1 MVCERDQEPILQTEL
16 TVNGQKI
23 ESNNFVQSFMG
34 GAIIGMLA
42 SLRGVGDIQSVS
54 LEISKASDKRAGQE

>member
-1 MVCERDQEPILQTEL
+1 MVCERDQEPVLLTDL

-23 ESNNFVQSFMG
+23 ELNNFVQNFIG
-34 GAIIGMLA
+34 GAIIGMAA

-54 LEISKASDKRAGQE
+54 LEISKAPDKGPVQE

>member
-1 MVCERDQEPILQTEL
+1 MVCERDQEPTLQTDL

-23 ESNNFVQSFMG
+23 ELNNFVQSFMG
-34 GAIIGMLA
+34 RAVIGMLA

-54 LEISKASDKRAGQE
+54 LEISKASDKGPGQE

>member
-1 MVCERDQEPILQTEL
+1 MVCERDQEPILKTKL

-23 ESNNFVQSFMG
+23 ELNNFVQNFMG
-34 GAIIGMLA
+34 GAIVGMLT

-54 LEISKASDKRAGQE
+54 LEISKASDKRAG

>member
-1 MVCERDQEPILQTEL
+1 MVSEQDQKPTLKTDL

-23 ESNNFVQSFMG
+23 ELNNFVNSFIG
-34 GAIIGMLA
+34 RAIIGMLT

-54 LEISKASDKRAGQE
+54 LEITKLSDESLE

>member
-1 MVCERDQEPILQTEL
+1 MVCERDQEPTLQTDL

-23 ESNNFVQSFMG
+23 ELNNFVQSFMG
-34 GAIIGMLA
+34 RAIIGMLA

-54 LEISKASDKRAGQE
+54 LEISKPSGKSMGQE

>member
-1 MVCERDQEPILQTEL
+1 MVCERDQEPTLRIEL

-23 ESNNFVQSFMG
+23 ELNNFVQSFMG

-54 LEISKASDKRAGQE
+54 LEISKVSDKGPGQE

>member
-1 MVCERDQEPILQTEL
+1 MVCERDQEPTLQTDL

-23 ESNNFVQSFMG
+23 QLNNFAQNFMG

-42 SLRGVGDIQSVS
+42 SLRGVDDIKSVS

>member
-1 MVCERDQEPILQTEL
+1 MVCERDQEPILQTDL
-16 TVNGQKI
+16 TVNGQKV
-23 ESNNFVQSFMG
+23 ELNNFIQNFMG

-54 LEISKASDKRAGQE
+54 LEISKTSDKRPGQE

>member
-1 MVCERDQEPILQTEL
+1 MVCEQDQEPTLKTDL

-23 ESNNFVQSFMG
+23 ELNNFVQSFMG
-34 GAIIGMLA
+34 RAVIGMLA

-54 LEISKASDKRAGQE
+54 LEISKASDKGPGQE

>member
-1 MVCERDQEPILQTEL
+1 MVCERDQEPILQTNL
-16 TVNGQKI
+16 TVNSQKI
-23 ESNNFVQSFMG
+23 ELNNFVQNFMG

-54 LEISKASDKRAGQE
+54 LKISKTSDKVPGQE

>member
-1 MVCERDQEPILQTEL
+1 MVCERDQEPVLQTDL
-16 TVNGQKI
+16 TVNGQKV
-23 ESNNFVQSFMG
+23 ELNNFIQNFMG

-54 LEISKASDKRAGQE
+54 LEISKTSDKRPGQE

>member
-1 MVCERDQEPILQTEL
+1 MVCERGQEPTLQTDL

-23 ESNNFVQSFMG
+23 ELNNFVQSFMG
-34 GAIIGMLA
+34 RAVIGMLA

-54 LEISKASDKRAGQE
+54 LEISKASDKGPGQE

>member
-1 MVCERDQEPILQTEL
+1 MVCEQDQGPTLKTDL

-23 ESNNFVQSFMG
+23 ELNNFVQSFMG
-34 GAIIGMLA
+34 RAIIGMLA

-54 LEISKASDKRAGQE
+54 LEISKASDKGPGQE

>member
-1 MVCERDQEPILQTEL
+1 MVCERDQEPVLKTDL

-23 ESNNFVQSFMG
+23 ELNNFVQNFMG
-34 GAIIGMLA
+34 GAIVGMLT

-54 LEISKASDKRAGQE
+54 LEISKASDKRAG